1 MGTAGKVL
9 AIIGAIVGVAS
20 VLLGFV
26 LPAFFSW
33 FRMEISYGG
42 TVVLGVYVSGFGTVS
57 SVPAYYTAFAYL
69 ELVGGIVLI
78 VGAILCIVSAG
89 KGSKAPGIVGGI
101 LMLVAPLI
109 LIVDLLLVSGA
120 DFAALIALMGGPA
133 DPSILW
139 GSFSPAPGVLLS
151 WGIWIGAFVALGAG
165 VLGLIGGATV

>member
-9 AIIGAIVGVAS
+9 AIIGAVVGLAS
-20 VLLGFV
+20 VTLGFV

-33 FRMEISYGG
+33 FKIEGSYGG
-42 TVVLGVYVSGFGTVS
+42 TVVVGFYITGFGTLT
-57 SVPAYYTAFAYL
+57 SVPPYYTGFAYL
-69 ELVGGIVLI
+69 ELVGGIVLV
-78 VGAILCIVSAG
+78 VGAILCIVSAA

-101 LMLVAPLI
+101 LMLVSPLI
-109 LIVDLLLVSGA
+109 LIVDLLLLSGA
-120 DFAALIALMGGPA
+120 DFGALIYSLGGPA
-133 DPSILW
+133 NASILW